1 MKRGTP
7 DGHEVDAVHEFSLS
21 PFPPASPS
29 LLLFSLP
36 PSVLSQQYMGRDM
49 LDVMRKG
56 CMGARKWVTWK
67 ATGWLM
73 VCSI

>member
-1 MKRGTP
+1 MKRGTL
-7 DGHEVDAVHEFSLS
+7 DGHEEDAVHEFSLS
-21 PFPPASPS
+21 PSP
-29 LLLFSLP
+29 LLFSLP
-36 PSVLSQQYMGRDM
+36 PSVLSQQYMEGDM

>member
-21 PFPPASPS
+21 LSLSPASPS

-36 PSVLSQQYMGRDM
+36 PSVLSQQYMERDM
-49 LDVMRKG
+49 LDVKRKG

-67 ATGWLM
+67 ATG
-73 VCSI
+73 